1 MASKIYPNGE
11 KEITVSSGEKLSV
24 YSLSSAKLFVKSGYP
39 NFPESWSLEATSEA
53 GATYTTA
60 AMSAD
65 TIYRV
70 EASSSQVLYDT
81 GVVPNV
87 LPAIPGIRT
96 FEQGDPTA
104 ETVTAT
110 LTIAELLT
118 GVITGTHAAG
128 ATQTYTLPTGTLADA
143 GVDLAVDQAFDWTLI
158 NLSAA
163 AADTITVA
171 AGTDHAVVG
180 DMVVQSGHATTGGLY
195 GASAQF
201 RTRKTA
207 ANTFV
212 TYRIA

>member
-1 MASKIYPNGE
+1 MASIIYPNGE
-11 KEITVSSGEKLSV
+11 KEITVSSGDKLAV
-24 YSLSSAKLFVKSGYP
+24 YSLSPVKLYVKSGYP
-39 NFPESWSLEATSEA
+39 NYPDSWALEVTSTA

-60 AMSAD
+60 AMTAA
-65 TIYRV
+65 TVYRV
-70 EASSSQVLYDT
+70 EASAAQCLYDT
-81 GVVPNV
+81 GAVPNV
-87 LPAIPGIRT
+87 SPTTPGIVSI
-96 FEQGDPTA
+96 EQGDPTA

-118 GVITGTHAAG
+118 GIITGTHSAG

-143 GVDLAVDQAFDWTLI
+143 GVDLAVDQSFDWVLI

-163 AADTITVA
+163 AADTVTVA
-171 AGTDHAVVG
+171 AGTDHTVVG
-180 DMVVQSGHATTGGLY
+180 NMVVQSQHATTGALY
-195 GASAQF
+195 GASGIF